1 MEICVSLSAIS
12 RYSRNISSWYMLTNV
27 SPRYM
32 LTQPDRFDVALLHLD
47 RPVFYQVF
55 FAPPSLVDVHQ
66 VPVHQLYLFVWLHF
80 LDSTVL
86 GGEIRS
92 QLKIRKNYNLHFK
105 TLQDNIIPVCLPP
118 GDISL
123 SGKNIFE
130 AAYFFFSYYSL
141 VRIFSFPDHSFLLF
155 YWSIS
160 LTFPLLFYISSSK
173 PRHLFSLRPNWVGSW
188 LGEDW
193 QLLW

>member
-1 MEICVSLSAIS
+1 
-12 RYSRNISSWYMLTNV
+12 MLTNV

-66 VPVHQLYLFVWLHF
+66 VPVHQLCLFVWLHF

-92 QLKIRKNYNLHFK
+92 QLKIRKNYNLNFK

-123 SGKNIFE
+123 SGKILRLHTLYLVNTLWYTSFQ
-130 AAYFFFSYYSL
+130 AFLFFLSW
-141 VRIFSFPDHSFLLF
+141 SFLPSFLLVN
-155 YWSIS
+155 STS
-160 LTFPLLFYISSSK
+160 PLHLYISVIN
-173 PRHLFSLRPNWVGSW
+173 R
-188 LGEDW
+188 
-193 QLLW
+193 